1 MFSKVSKS
9 LLIILSIFLHLG
21 NGFAQDIPIGT
32 WRDHLPYADAI
43 SVSQGNNIIYCA
55 TNSAVFTFN
64 KTDNSIER
72 LNLVN
77 GLSDI
82 NPNKI
87 KFNPYNGKV
96 IIAYKNGNI
105 DVLDINKKITN
116 IPFILTSSVVG
127 SKKINHIFIKNQ
139 FAYLSTDFGIV
150 VLNTDK
156 LEITDTYFY
165 GALGSD
171 MITNSV
177 TMDSQNIY
185 AASTQGVY
193 FASLTSNN
201 LADFNNW
208 SLLTDLGSV
217 NYSSIVFFS
226 NLLIASSNSTTSLGD
241 SIYFNLN
248 GVWQLVTS
256 VGDDIENIEVLSGN
270 RLVVNKLYGTEIFD
284 ENLVLLQQLYT
295 YNGSIP
301 IVSNEVVLDNEN
313 ILWFAD
319 NFKGL
324 VKFSTN
330 NSPSFIAPDGPSTS
344 SSFALDMIGD
354 DLWMVSG
361 GYAQQI
367 NQNNL
372 NHRKN
377 GSWSKF
383 PTFINNPLS
392 GVLAGLVE
400 VAINPKNTSQVFVGS
415 WSAGLIEYN
424 NDNLVQVY
432 NAQNSPLDSV
442 FFGPTQ
448 VGTVNFD
455 EQGNLWVTTS
465 FPNNNKALHVKKT
478 DNTWFSYEFT
488 GITGS
493 NNFFTDA
500 IIDKN
505 GYKWFLD
512 PSEGVI
518 FVFDDNKTISN
529 TSDDRIVKLGGPS
542 DLIVEIPGSNI
553 LCIAEDHDGE
563 IWLGTD
569 EGIVVF
575 FSTGGVFNNEITA
588 NQIFVEQD
596 GNVEI
601 LLGTEVVTAIKIDG
615 ANRKWFGTQNSGVFL
630 MDENGTKEISHF
642 TKENSP
648 LFSNNILD
656 IAINDITGEVF
667 FATDKGLV
675 SYKGTA
681 TNPLDDYSLFI
692 YPNPVKPDFN
702 GTIAIRGL
710 VEKSNVKIADING
723 NIVYETTSLGGQAIW
738 DGKTI
743 EGEKVTSGVYMVF
756 VNSED
761 GSQKKA
767 GKILFLN

>member
-1 MFSKVSKS
+1 MNKS
-9 LLIILSIFLHLG
+9 LLIILSIFFLLR
-21 NGFAQDIPIGT
+21 NGITQDIPIGT
-32 WRDHLPYADAI
+32 WRDHLPYSDAI
-43 SVSQGNNIIYCA
+43 SVTQGNSMIYCA

-64 KTDNSIER
+64 KNDNSIER

-87 KFNPYNGKV
+87 KYNSFNQKV

-105 DVLDINKKITN
+105 DVLNTITKNITN
-116 IPFILTSSVVG
+116 IPFILSSNVTG

-156 LEITDTYFY
+156 LEITDTYYY

-185 AASTQGVY
+185 AASTQGIY

-208 SLLTDLGSV
+208 SLLTDLGTL

-226 NLLIASSNSTTSLGD
+226 NLLVASSNSTVSLGD

-270 RLVVNKLYGTEIFD
+270 RLVVNKLYGSEIFD

-295 YNGSIP
+295 YNGTIP
-301 IVSNEVVLDNEN
+301 IVSDEVVLDNEN

-344 SSFALDMIGD
+344 SSFALDMVGD

-361 GYAQQI
+361 GFAQQI

-377 GSWSKF
+377 GSWTKF
-383 PTFINNPLS
+383 PTFINNPLG
-392 GVLAGLVE
+392 GVLAGLVK
-400 VAINPKNTSQVFVGS
+400 VVINPKNTSQVFVGS

-424 NDNLVQVY
+424 NNNLVQVF
-432 NAQNSPLDSV
+432 NARNSPLDSV

-455 EQGNLWVTTS
+455 EQGNLWVTSS
-465 FPNNNKALHVKKT
+465 FPNNNKALHVKT
-478 DNTWFSYEFT
+478 PNGTWYSFEFT
-488 GITGS
+488 GITS
-493 NNFFTDA
+493 SANFFTDA
-500 IIDKN
+500 IIDRN

-512 PSEGVI
+512 PVEGSI
-518 FVFDDNKTISN
+518 FVFDDNKTIENS
-529 TSDDRIVKLGGPS
+529 SDDRAGEIVSSGDFSSVGLLS
-542 DLIVEIPGSNI
+542 L
-553 LCIAEDHDGE
+553 AEDKDGE
-563 IWLGTD
+563 IWIGTD
-569 EGIVVF
+569 QGVFVF
-575 FSTGGVFNNEITA
+575 FSTAGLFSGEPIIA
-588 NQIFVEQD
+588 SQIFIEQD

-601 LLGTEVVTAIKIDG
+601 LLGTEVVTVVKIDG

-630 MDENGTKEISHF
+630 MDENGTKEIAHF
-642 TKENSP
+642 TQENSP

-681 TNPLDDYSLFI
+681 TDPLDDYKIFI
-692 YPNPVKPDFN
+692 YPNPVKPNFN

-710 VEKSNVKIADING
+710 VGKSNVKITDING

-743 EGEKVTSGVYMVF
+743 KGEKITSGVYMVF

-761 GSQKKA
+761 GSQKET

>member
-9 LLIILSIFLHLG
+9 LLIILSIFLYLG
-21 NGFAQDIPIGT
+21 NGVAQDIPIGT

-43 SVSQGNNIIYCA
+43 SVTQGNNIIYCA

-87 KFNPYNGKV
+87 KFNPYNSKV

-105 DVLDINKKITN
+105 DVLDANKKITN
-116 IPFILTSSVVG
+116 IPFILTSSIVG

-185 AASTQGVY
+185 AASTQGIY

-208 SLLTDLGSV
+208 SLLTDLGSL

-226 NLLIASSNSTTSLGD
+226 NLLIVSSNSTASLGD

-301 IVSNEVVLDNEN
+301 IVSNEVILDNEN

-377 GSWSKF
+377 GSWTKF
-383 PTFINNPLS
+383 TTFINNPLG

-442 FFGPTQ
+442 YFGPTQ

-465 FPNNNKALHVKKT
+465 FANNNKALHVKKP
-478 DNTWFSYEFT
+478 DNTWFSYELA
-488 GITGS
+488 GITS
-493 NNFFTDA
+493 ASNFFTKA
-500 IIDKN
+500 IIDRN

-518 FVFDDNKTISN
+518 FVFDNNKTISN
-529 TSDDRIVKLGGPS
+529 LSDDRIVKLGGPS

-553 LCIAEDHDGE
+553 LSIAEDHDGE

-601 LLGTEVVTAIKIDG
+601 LLGTEVVTVVKIDG

-675 SYKGTA
+675 SFKGTA
-681 TNPLDDYSLFI
+681 TDPLDDYDLFI

-767 GKILFLN
+767 GKILFLK

>member
-21 NGFAQDIPIGT
+21 NGFTQDIPIGT

-43 SVSQGNNIIYCA
+43 SVTQGNNIIYCA

-87 KFNPYNGKV
+87 KFNPYNSKV

-105 DVLDINKKITN
+105 DVLDANKKITN
-116 IPFILTSSVVG
+116 IPFILSSSITG
-127 SKKINHIFIKNQ
+127 SKTINHIFLKNQ

-165 GALGSD
+165 GPSGIE
-171 MITNSV
+171 MKTNHV
-177 TMDSQNIY
+177 TMDTQNIY
-185 AASTQGVY
+185 AASSQGIY

-226 NLLIASSNSTTSLGD
+226 NLLIASSNSSASLGD

-256 VGDDIENIEVLSGN
+256 VGDDIENIDVLSSN
-270 RLVVNKLYGTEIFD
+270 RLVVNKLSATEIFD
-284 ENLVLLQQLYT
+284 ENLALLQQLYT

-377 GSWSKF
+377 GSWTNF
-383 PTFINNPLS
+383 PTFINNPLG
-392 GVLAGLVE
+392 GVLAGLVK

-415 WSAGLIEYN
+415 WSAGLIEFN
-424 NDNLVQVY
+424 ENNLVRVY
-432 NAQNSPLDSV
+432 NARSSPLDSV

-455 EQGNLWVTTS
+455 AQGNLWVSSS
-465 FPNNNKALHVKKT
+465 FPNNNKALHVKT
-478 DNTWFSYEFT
+478 PDNNWYSYQFT
-488 GITGS
+488 GTTNS
-493 NNFFTDA
+493 NSFFTNA

-505 GYKWFLD
+505 GYKWIVN
-512 PSEGVI
+512 PNEGSIV
-518 FVFDDNKTISN
+518 VFDDNKTLDN
-529 TSDDRIVKLGGPS
+529 TSDDRIIKLGGTAN
-542 DLIVEIPGSNI
+542 IGEIPGSTI
-553 LCIAEDHDGE
+553 LSIAEDKDGE
-563 IWLGTD
+563 IWIGTE
-569 EGIVVF
+569 EGVAVF
-575 FSTGGVFNNEITA
+575 FSTGGVFDGEITA
-588 NQIFVEQD
+588 NQIFIEQD

-601 LLGTEVVTAIKIDG
+601 LLGTEVVTVIKIDG

-630 MDENGTKEISHF
+630 MDENGRKEISHF

-656 IAINDITGEVF
+656 ITINDITGEVF
-667 FATDKGLV
+667 FATDRGLV

-681 TNPLDDYSLFI
+681 TNPEDDYNIFI
-692 YPNPVKPDFN
+692 YPNPVKPNFN

-710 VEKSNVKIADING
+710 VEKSNVKITDING

-743 EGEKVTSGVYMVF
+743 EGKKVTSGVYMVF

-761 GSQKKA
+761 GSQKKT

>member
-1 MFSKVSKS
+1 MFLKKIKF
-9 LLIILSIFLHLG
+9 LLCVALTFLFLEKT
-21 NGFAQDIPIGT
+21 FSQDIPIGT

-43 SVSQGNNIIYCA
+43 SVTQGNNIVYCA

-64 KTDNSIER
+64 RTDNSIEK

-87 KFNPYNGKV
+87 KFNPYNNKV
-96 IIAYKNGNI
+96 IVAYKNGNI
-105 DVLDINKKITN
+105 DVIDADKKITN

-171 MITNSV
+171 MVTNSV
-177 TMDSQNIY
+177 TMDTQNIY
-185 AASTQGVY
+185 AASTQGIY

-208 SLLTDLGSV
+208 SLLTDLGSL

-226 NLLIASSNSTTSLGD
+226 NLLIASSNSSASQAD

-248 GVWQLVTS
+248 GVWQLLS
-256 VGDDIENIEVLSGN
+256 PLGDDIENIEVLSSN
-270 RLVVNKLYGTEIFD
+270 RLVVNKLFVTEIFD

-295 YNGSIP
+295 YNGSTP

-324 VKFSTN
+324 VKFSAN
-330 NSPSFIAPDGPSTS
+330 NSPSFISPDGPSTS
-344 SSFALDMIGD
+344 SSFALDMVGD

-361 GYAQQI
+361 GFAQQI

-377 GSWSKF
+377 SSWTKF
-383 PTFINNPLS
+383 PTFINNPLG
-392 GVLAGLVE
+392 GVLAGLVN

-424 NDNLVQVY
+424 NDNLVQVF
-432 NAQNSPLDSV
+432 NARNSPLDSV

-455 EQGNLWVTTS
+455 TQGNLWVTTS
-465 FPNNNKALHVKKT
+465 FANNNKVLHVKEP

-488 GITGS
+488 GITNAS
-493 NNFFTDA
+493 NFFTKA

-505 GYKWFLD
+505 GYKWLLD

-529 TSDDRIVKLGGPS
+529 TSDDRIVKLS
-542 DLIVEIPGSNI
+542 SLVTSQAATVAKV
-553 LCIAEDHDGE
+553 LSLAEDKDGE
-563 IWLGTD
+563 IWIGSD
-569 EGIVVF
+569 EGVFVF
-575 FSTGGVFNNEITA
+575 FSTAGVFNGESVGVQLFI
-588 NQIFVEQD
+588 EQD

-601 LLGTEVVTAIKIDG
+601 LLGTEVVTVVKIDG

-630 MDENGTKEISHF
+630 MDENGTKEILHF

-692 YPNPVKPDFN
+692 YPNPVKPNFN

-710 VEKSNVKIADING
+710 IEKSNVKITDING
-723 NIVYETTSLGGQAIW
+723 NIVYETTSLGGQAVW

-743 EGEKVTSGVYMVF
+743 EGEKVASGVYMVF